1 MAGVSNGLNLGFR
14 SDANA
19 RIYKFTALVQST
31 ANPSTQSQ
39 QFAAVPAGPNAPGVL
54 GVTIEHFVEPNYFV
68 PQATNPATVTGS
80 TPTLYNMQGRGL
92 TLQLNG
98 VARCIAAGR
107 RSDDG
112 RIGLYGSD
120 VERVS
125 GCQDRGRSRSRHL
138 QLRYR
143 YRASGRRPEL
153 RGNHRGRI
161 SQDSSIG
168 NCAHLAAPRVRF
180 TRQVHGGL
188 PL

>member
-1 MAGVSNGLNLGFR
+1 MAGVSNGLTLGFR
-14 SDANA
+14 SDANI

-98 VARCIAAGR
+98 VARCIAAGPINQGQLVNIA
-107 RSDDG
+107 DNYG
-112 RIGLYGSD
+112 RVKVVNESTGTTVYPVGMALHNVSNVND
-120 VERVS
+120 VV
-125 GCQDRGRSRSRHL
+125 QV
-138 QLRYR
+138 
-143 YRASGRRPEL
+143 EL
-153 RGNHRGRI
+153 NFA
-161 SQDSSIG
+161 QTK
-168 NCAHLAAPRVRF
+168 V
-180 TRQVHGGL
+180 
-188 PL
+188 